1 MDEDD
6 VKIKICSKYYLYI
19 LMTSLFFILKSSIL
33 GFSEI
38 DIDTNTNIFGI
49 NVILKEHIF
58 IKIFLEY
65 FGYIFFGLIFLF
77 IFYKKQ
83 FKQESNT
90 QLERKNSFLFGD
102 FKIQKRALILLLIAC
117 TFFAIQLIVRSIL
130 FFFNT
135 WKLDMWI
142 FNIIFINIFMK
153 YIMNIPIYKH
163 QLYILIFIFS
173 ANIILIIVS
182 SSIKYDG
189 KDLSFYESLIE
200 IYEGPACIIIFYI
213 IYLILSALICSSQ
226 VFQKKLMDSY
236 YISPLTIIFV
246 IGIISAFF
254 TLIVLIITSSVNC
267 GEYFSNIDICQISY
281 TNFKNNNTFIDNF
294 SIYLKKMNDKHK
306 MDNKGFYIEIFLV
319 YPFYS
324 FACFIKYFYE
334 TLVVLYLNPN
344 FVVISDII
352 YYSIRMVIILIYN
365 PSDITTYL
373 TLFGEIIALSG
384 YCFYLEIFEI
394 KFCGL
399 NRDTKNKISE
409 RGILERI
416 NDKKINIDEEED
428 DIRDENTYDEENKI
442 KEDNEVY
449 N

>member
-1 MDEDD
+1 MDADD

-38 DIDTNTNIFGI
+38 NIDTNTNIFGI

-153 YIMNIPIYKH
+153 YIMNTPIYKH

-306 MDNKGFYIEIFLV
+306 EDSVEFYIEIFLV
-319 YPFYS
+319 YTLYS
-324 FACFIKYFYE
+324 LACFVKYYYE
-334 TLVVLYLNPN
+334 TL
-344 FVVISDII
+344 
-352 YYSIRMVIILIYN
+352 
-365 PSDITTYL
+365 
-373 TLFGEIIALSG
+373 
-384 YCFYLEIFEI
+384 
-394 KFCGL
+394 
-399 NRDTKNKISE
+399 
-409 RGILERI
+409 
-416 NDKKINIDEEED
+416 
-428 DIRDENTYDEENKI
+428 
-442 KEDNEVY
+442 EVY
-449 N
+449 T